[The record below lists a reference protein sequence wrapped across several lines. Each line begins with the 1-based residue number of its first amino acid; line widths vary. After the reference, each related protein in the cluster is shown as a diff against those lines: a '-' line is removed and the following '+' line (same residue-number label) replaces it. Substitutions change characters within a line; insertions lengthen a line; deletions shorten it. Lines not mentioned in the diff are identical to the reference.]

1 MAICRGPIA
10 EKKKKA
16 FPVAVVSHLL
26 LAASDIRKLWVT
38 VVSQSGSIITRG
50 LHGHKRAPR
59 DAIIKDEAC
68 RSELSACTSRQIGLE
83 MNLTNYPDDCC
94 SSCEFWRVF
103 FFFFALG
110 ASGGDL
116 GIISVSEGRRAVD
129 SLLHHQRSHGLTPLF
144 IYILFAWGNAG
155 PSRVAV

>member
-1 MAICRGPIA
+1 M
-10 EKKKKA
+10 
-16 FPVAVVSHLL
+16 
-26 LAASDIRKLWVT
+26 
-38 VVSQSGSIITRG
+38 SQSGSIITRG

-68 RSELSACTSRQIGLE
+68 RSELSCRFMSRQIGLE
-83 MNLTNYPDDCC
+83 MNLTSYPDDCC

-103 FFFFALG
+103 FVLFCFIYFFALG

-155 PSRVAV
+155 PRLRAV